1 MCLHASEQFFFSI
14 IYLFSTILSKS
25 INEMNI
31 FWRAKK
37 NKRHEK
43 AQMVIQYKEENDSN
57 WNEPNLPF
65 KMAIIFTR
73 TQEKNANYQILT
85 ENVRTNQ

>member
-25 INEMNI
+25 IT
-31 FWRAKK
+31 KK

-73 TQEKNANYQILT
+73 THEKNANFQIST

>member
-1 MCLHASEQFFFSI
+1 
-14 IYLFSTILSKS
+14 
-25 INEMNI
+25 
-31 FWRAKK
+31 
-37 NKRHEK
+37 
-43 AQMVIQYKEENDSN
+43 MVIQYKEENDSN

-73 TQEKNANYQILT
+73 TQEKNANYQIST